1 MEMAIGKA
9 ASGLIL
15 AALFAGSTA
24 AGNMPAQGEQFPA
37 AFPMR
42 HEHLRKGCAG
52 SLTVDEQ
59 GVRFTGAKKHAW
71 AWNDGDIQQLT
82 LSPGS
87 IHILTYEDSRLRP
100 GAGREYR
107 FTGKVPAQAL
117 YALLRDRMDQRFVAA
132 MAPAAD
138 VSGADVPA
146 AVSAPGTADP
156 RPDWTLPAKHLGTIA
171 GIVAGTSSG
180 TQGTL
185 AFGAGTIAYATAA
198 KDDSRI
204 WRYTDIET
212 ISSSGPF
219 ELTITTLEKAFNFQL
234 KQPITEA
241 RYNELWLQI
250 ERKNGRIQ

>member
-1 MEMAIGKA
+1 MAFGKT

-15 AALFAGSTA
+15 AALLAGST
-24 AGNMPAQGEQFPA
+24 PAQGAAEGAAQSEQFPA
-37 AFPMR
+37 GFAMR
-42 HEHLRKGCAG
+42 HEHVRKGCAG
-52 SLTVDEQ
+52 TLTVDER

-71 AWNDGDIQQLT
+71 SWDYQDIQRLT
-82 LSPGS
+82 LSPGG
-87 IHILTYEDSRLRP
+87 IHILTYKDSRLRA
-100 GAGREYR
+100 GADREYD
-107 FTGKVPAQAL
+107 FTGKVPAEAL

-132 MAPAAD
+132 M
-138 VSGADVPA
+138 VPA
-146 AVSAPGTADP
+146 PVVSTAVVSTKGTLDPPPG
-156 RPDWTLPAKHLGTIA
+156 WTLPVKHLGGIA
-171 GIVAGTSSG
+171 GIVSG

-198 KDDSRI
+198 KGGSRT
-204 WRYTDIET
+204 WRYTDIDT

-234 KQPITEA
+234 KQPITET